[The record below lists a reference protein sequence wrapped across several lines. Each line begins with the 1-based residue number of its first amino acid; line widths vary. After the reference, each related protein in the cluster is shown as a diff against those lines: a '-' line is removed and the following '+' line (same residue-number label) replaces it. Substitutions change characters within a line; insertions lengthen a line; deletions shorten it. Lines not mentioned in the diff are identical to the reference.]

1 MNTASTEQTLQAA
14 RDYMRAAQFPEA
26 ESAFRQVLA
35 TDPKNVEA
43 LNGLGTL
50 ALHMNRFE
58 EAATLF
64 KEAVTARPSETGIAM
79 NLGTA
84 LLKMNRLQ
92 EAGAVYEQIIRMKPD
107 FAEAWA
113 NIAVVLAELRRL
125 EDAARANRRAIELKP
140 NFSLPYQNL
149 GTVLRDMGRLDEA
162 EQVLK
167 QGLNIDP
174 NRPEMLARLAL
185 VYLSQGATDRA
196 KNQEAI
202 EVLRRALAIQPNHPY
217 VLSNLGVALARL
229 GRPEEAVPYHEQ
241 ALQINPSFPMGM
253 MNLGVALRSLGR
265 FDEARNAFQRALALE
280 PNNPALHENLANEL
294 LVTGDWDKGL
304 IEFERRLDDKSIFVR
319 NWTTP
324 RWDGSDP
331 AGKTILLAA
340 EQGIGET
347 IQMARYAQLIDQR
360 GGRVVMEVQEPI
372 ASLISRAQG
381 VSEVVAQGQALPN
394 HDAYAYVG
402 SLPHLFRTTPQTIP
416 AKVPYISAD
425 PARVENWRRKFSEY
439 GDDLKVGLVWA
450 GSQHHRSDPHRSMLL
465 VDFAP
470 LADVKGVRFLSLQT
484 GQPSSQV
491 FSAPR
496 EMRLVDLSNSL
507 SSFEETAAALAN
519 LDLLIS
525 VDTAIV
531 HLAGALGR
539 RVWTMLAFAPHW
551 RWLLNRSDTPW
562 YPTMRLFRQ
571 PGYGDWPGAM
581 QQIKQEL
588 TALAAKK

>member
-26 ESAFRQVLA
+26 ESAFRQVLGI
-35 TDPKNVEA
+35 DPKNLEA

-64 KEAVTARPSETGIAM
+64 KEAVTIRPSETGIAM

-92 EAGAVYEQIIRMKPD
+92 DAGAVYEQVIRVKPD

-113 NIAVVLAELRRL
+113 NIAVVLAEVGRR
-125 EDAARANRRAIELKP
+125 EDAEKANRRAIELKP
-140 NFSLPYQNL
+140 NFALPYQNL
-149 GTVLRDMGRLDEA
+149 GTVLRDMGRLAEA

-167 QGLNIDP
+167 HGLSIDP

-185 VYLSQGATDRA
+185 VYLSEGLTDRA

-229 GRPEEAVPYHEQ
+229 GRPEEAVPYHQQ
-241 ALQINPSFPMGM
+241 ALQSHPNFPMGM

-265 FDEARNAFQRALALE
+265 FDEAREAFGRALALE

-304 IEFERRLDDKSIFVR
+304 EEFERRLEEKSVFIR
-319 NWTTP
+319 TWTKP

-331 AGKTILLAA
+331 SGKTILLAA

-347 IQMARYAQLIDQR
+347 IQMARYAPLIAQR

-372 ASLISRAQG
+372 ASLMSRASG
-381 VSEVVAQGQALPN
+381 VSESVAQGQTQPDY
-394 HDAYAYVG
+394 DAYAYVG
-402 SLPHLFRTTPQTIP
+402 SLPHLFHTTPQTIP
-416 AKVPYISAD
+416 ATVPYLSAD
-425 PARVENWRRKFSEY
+425 PARVEAWRQKLAEY
-439 GDDLKVGLVWA
+439 GNELKVGLVWA
-450 GSQHHRSDPHRSMLL
+450 GSQHHRSDVHRSMLL
-465 VDFAP
+465 VDLAP
-470 LADVKGVRFLSLQT
+470 LADVKGARFFSLQI
-484 GQPSSQV
+484 GQPATQV
-491 FSAPR
+491 LSAPK
-496 EMRLVDLSNSL
+496 EMQLVDLGKSL
-507 SSFEETAAALAN
+507 TSFEETAAALAN
-519 LDLLIS
+519 LDLVIS

-531 HLAGALGR
+531 HLAGAIAR
-539 RVWTMLAFAPHW
+539 PVWTLLAFAPHW

-571 PGYGDWPGAM
+571 PMYGDWSGAV
-581 QQIKQEL
+581 QQVKQEL
-588 TALAAKK
+588 AQLVNR